1 MAISAIRTVI
11 IYAFIIL
18 AMRIMGKRQLGE
30 LQPTELVVTLLISDL
45 AAVPMQ
51 DNSIPLLSGLLPISI
66 LMALELILSGLSLK
80 IPFFERFLS
89 GNPVPIIRD
98 GVLDVK
104 ALKKLRLSVNDL
116 CEMLRAQQIF
126 DITTVQ
132 YAIVETGGQLSY
144 YLKPPAQPVTCGDIG
159 AVPSDDGMPVLLI
172 SDGTVHEHNLS
183 LCNADRAWLDA
194 QLASRRLDVQDVLL
208 MTADKAH
215 TCRFIGK
222 EGTVL

>member
-11 IYAFIIL
+11 IYAYIIL

-30 LQPTELVVTLLISDL
+30 LQPSELVVTLMISDL

-51 DNSIPLLSGLLPISI
+51 DSSIPLLAGIIPIAI
-66 LMALELILSGLSLK
+66 LMALELILSGVSLK
-80 IPFFERFLS
+80 FPAFERLLS
-89 GNPVPIIRD
+89 GNPIPVIRD

-104 ALKKLRLSVNDL
+104 ALKKLRLSVEDL

-132 YAIVETGGQLSY
+132 YAIIETGGQLSY
-144 YLKPPAQPVTCGDIG
+144 YLKPSAQPATCRDIG
-159 AVPSDDGMPVLLI
+159 SLPPDNGIPVLLI
-172 SDGTVHEHNLS
+172 SDGAVLTHNLA
-183 LCNADRAWLDA
+183 LCNADRRWLDRVL
-194 QLASRRLDVQDVLL
+194 QKKRLSPQDVLL

-215 TCRFIGK
+215 NCHIIGK
-222 EGTVL
+222 SGVEL